1 MADMMKHVGVYGEK
15 PCVVVFRELPDE
27 PENALICL
35 SGNLEGNL
43 HDDVMSVVDS
53 AEGQESNEIS
63 EVFFRRRLS
72 DGENMLEA
80 LHSRKMLQKVPVD
93 MVKLTPFPNQQ
104 VDLTEINKQLNN
116 INAGSNPP
124 LKTEVDPLVAESQAA
139 GSVPLIEG
147 GQSVASAE
155 ASAET
160 SSEGIAQ
167 SMIDQA
173 TLMEEDAQALLS
185 EATAKKAQ
193 AYEMAPELKPKRGP
207 GRPPKT
213 EA

>member
-1 MADMMKHVGVYGEK
+1 MAEMTKHVGVYGEK

-27 PENALICL
+27 PENALILL
-35 SGNLEGNL
+35 SGSLDGNL

-53 AEGQESNEIS
+53 PEGQEANEIS

-80 LHSRKMLQKVPVD
+80 LHTRQKLQKVPVD

-104 VDLTEINKQLNN
+104 VDLTEVNQQLKN

-124 LKTEVDPLVAESQAA
+124 LKTEVDPVVAESQGAPVVNPES
-139 GSVPLIEG
+139 GDTP
-147 GQSVASAE
+147 
-155 ASAET
+155 
-160 SSEGIAQ
+160 EGIAQ

-173 TLMEEDAQALLS
+173 NLMEEDANTLLS
-185 EATAKKAQ
+185 EAAAKKAQ
-193 AYEMAPELKPKRGP
+193 AYEMAPSLKPKRGP
-207 GRPPKT
+207 GRPPKA
-213 EA
+213 ES

>member
-1 MADMMKHVGVYGEK
+1 MMKHVGVYGEK
-15 PCVVVFRELPDE
+15 PCVVVLRELPDE

-35 SGNLEGNL
+35 SGNLDGNL
-43 HDDVMSVVDS
+43 HDDVMAGVDS
-53 AEGQESNEIS
+53 DEGQAANEIS

-80 LHSRKMLQKVPVD
+80 LHSRQKLQKVPVD

-124 LKTEVDPLVAESQAA
+124 LKTEVDPVVAESQTAD
-139 GSVPLIEG
+139 VPAVG
-147 GQSVASAE
+147 GAD
-155 ASAET
+155 T
-160 SSEGIAQ
+160 PEGIAQ
-167 SMIDQA
+167 SMLDQA
-173 TLMEEDAQALLS
+173 SLMEEDANTLLS
-185 EATAKKAQ
+185 EAAAKKAE

-207 GRPPKT
+207 GRPPKA
-213 EA
+213 ES

>member
-1 MADMMKHVGVYGEK
+1 MKHVGVYGEK

-35 SGNLEGNL
+35 SGNLDGNL
-43 HDDVMSVVDS
+43 HDDVMAVVDS
-53 AEGQESNEIS
+53 DEGQAANEIS

-80 LHSRKMLQKVPVD
+80 LHSRQKLQKVPVD

-124 LKTEVDPLVAESQAA
+124 LKTEVDPVVAESQTAD
-139 GSVPLIEG
+139 VPAVG
-147 GQSVASAE
+147 GAD
-155 ASAET
+155 T
-160 SSEGIAQ
+160 PEGIAQ
-167 SMIDQA
+167 SMLDQA
-173 TLMEEDAQALLS
+173 SLMEEDANTLLS
-185 EATAKKAQ
+185 EAAAKKAE

-207 GRPPKT
+207 GRPPKA
-213 EA
+213 ES

>member
-35 SGNLEGNL
+35 SGNLDGNL
-43 HDDVMSVVDS
+43 HDDVMAVVDS
-53 AEGQESNEIS
+53 DEGQAANEIS
-63 EVFFRRRLS
+63 EVLFRRRLS

-80 LHSRKMLQKVPVD
+80 LHSRQKLQKVPVD

-124 LKTEVDPLVAESQAA
+124 LKTEVDPVVAESQTAD
-139 GSVPLIEG
+139 VPAVG
-147 GQSVASAE
+147 GAD
-155 ASAET
+155 T
-160 SSEGIAQ
+160 PEGIAQ
-167 SMIDQA
+167 SMLDQA
-173 TLMEEDAQALLS
+173 SLMEEDANTLLS
-185 EATAKKAQ
+185 EAAAKKAE

-207 GRPPKT
+207 GRPPKA
-213 EA
+213 ES

>member
-35 SGNLEGNL
+35 SGNLDGNL
-43 HDDVMSVVDS
+43 HDDVMAVVDS
-53 AEGQESNEIS
+53 DEGQAANEIS

-80 LHSRKMLQKVPVD
+80 LHSRQKLQKVPVD

-124 LKTEVDPLVAESQAA
+124 LKTEVDPVVAESQTAD
-139 GSVPLIEG
+139 VPAVG
-147 GQSVASAE
+147 GAD
-155 ASAET
+155 T
-160 SSEGIAQ
+160 PEGIAQ
-167 SMIDQA
+167 SMLDQA
-173 TLMEEDAQALLS
+173 SLMEEDANTLLS
-185 EATAKKAQ
+185 EAAAKKAE

-207 GRPPKT
+207 GRPPKA
-213 EA
+213 ES